1 MSLYKFADE
10 RLGLTRFTRST
21 LNKVFPDHW
30 SFMIGEIAMYSF
42 VVLLLTGT
50 YLTFFFDPSTSQVVY
65 HGSYTALRGVPMS
78 AAYESTVHLSMDV
91 RAGLVFRQMHHW
103 AALVFIGAI
112 TAHLC
117 RIFFTGAFRRPR
129 EINWIIGMTMLV
141 LALGNGFAGYSLPD
155 DLLSGT
161 GLRILNSV
169 VLSVP
174 VVGAWLAFLIFG
186 GEFPSHSI
194 ISRLYIIH
202 VLLIPAAIVGL
213 LSLHLAIVWR
223 QKHTQFR
230 GAGRTERNVVGS
242 RLWPAYA
249 LKSVGLFALVAGVI
263 AALGGLVQINPVW
276 LYGPY
281 DPAAVSTAA
290 QPDFYLGWVEGALR
304 LGPPWLVHIGRWS
317 ISEVFWPGVLLPSV
331 LFAFLFTYPWL
342 ERMFTHD
349 RAEHHLLD
357 RPRDHPFRTGLG
369 MGVIT
374 LFAVLLLSGGQD
386 VYAQHLN
393 ISLTTAL
400 WTGRILLV
408 TAPIAVL
415 LVTWKIC
422 HDLRLAGPPESELE
436 AEPPIA
442 SADGDAADVGAP
454 VTQGVP

>member
-129 EINWIIGMTMLV
+129 EINWIIGMTMLL

-304 LGPPWLVHIGRWS
+304 LGPAWLVHIGHWS

-331 LFAFLFTYPWL
+331 LFAFLFAYPWL
-342 ERMFTHD
+342 ERMFTRD

-357 RPRDHPFRTGLG
+357 RPRDHPFRTALG

-386 VYAQHLN
+386 VYAQHLH

-408 TAPIAVL
+408 TAPIVVL

-422 HDLRLAGPPESELE
+422 HDLRRAGPPESELE

-442 SADGDAADVGAP
+442 SSGADAAEDGTP
-454 VTQGVP
+454 VSQGVP